1 MKTPECSDINDR
13 NGVVARHTIRAVTV
27 LDRDHSYDFLNDG
40 NPRSCVECTLTECVE
55 VRKYNVVTNHGIKVL
70 ESFNCFS
77 GQALSIDE
85 IEVVRDR
92 LRILLRQ
99 SDNARLALLSFFLES
114 GVKECGI
121 FSQHVSVNHHL
132 MFVGPNDK
140 SD

>member
-1 MKTPECSDINDR
+1 MTEMALLHGTQFAPSLFLIE
-13 NGVVARHTIRAVTV
+13 TIRMISSMTAI
-27 LDRDHSYDFLNDG
+27 
-40 NPRSCVECTLTECVE
+40 TECVE